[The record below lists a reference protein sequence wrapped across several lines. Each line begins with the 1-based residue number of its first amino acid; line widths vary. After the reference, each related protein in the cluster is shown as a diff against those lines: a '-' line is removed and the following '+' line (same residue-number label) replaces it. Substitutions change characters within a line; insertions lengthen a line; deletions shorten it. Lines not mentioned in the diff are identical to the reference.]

1 VNRTGDSPDA
11 NLANAVCD
19 VEASTA
25 GNQCTLRAA
34 IQESNDTTGADTITF
49 NIPGTGVK
57 SISPASVLP
66 MITKPVTIDGYTQQ
80 GAKPNNHAVGDNAV
94 LRIVL
99 RGPNAEHGLQI
110 GAANS
115 TIKGLAIN
123 RWGEGIRIAGPGANG
138 NRVVGNFIG
147 TNASGT
153 QDLGNGIGGV
163 RISSAPDNT
172 IGGLV
177 TQGSNPRNVISGNGD
192 RGVLITGVMA
202 ARNEVVGNYIGTDA
216 SGTHRLRNSIGV
228 LLSETSLNVIGGPVT
243 ATSNPGNRISGNSSG
258 GVVIEG
264 AAATGNFILSNSIEA
279 NGGLG
284 INLVGGT
291 EDSSGVTEN
300 DEDDT
305 DSGPNNLQNSPVLTS
320 AQSSSVDSTIKGTL
334 SSTAETGFTL
344 QFFSSPTADPSG
356 FGEGKKFRFEKNVVT
371 EPTGVASF
379 TFKTKKRV
387 PKGQVVT
394 ATAMNGSLEHFGDT
408 SEFSNAVEVN

>member
-138 NRVVGNFIG
+138 NK
-147 TNASGT
+147 
-153 QDLGNGIGGV
+153 
-163 RISSAPDNT
+163 
-172 IGGLV
+172 
-177 TQGSNPRNVISGNGD
+177 
-192 RGVLITGVMA
+192 VM
-202 ARNEVVGNYIGTDA
+202 GNYIGTDA
-216 SGTHRLRNSIGV
+216 SGPGDGYEQSRQQDLR
-228 LLSETSLNVIGGPVT
+228 
-243 ATSNPGNRISGNSSG
+243 
-258 GVVIEG
+258 
-264 AAATGNFILSNSIEA
+264 
-279 NGGLG
+279 
-284 INLVGGT
+284 
-291 EDSSGVTEN
+291 
-300 DEDDT
+300 
-305 DSGPNNLQNSPVLTS
+305 Q
-320 AQSSSVDSTIKGTL
+320 
-334 SSTAETGFTL
+334 
-344 QFFSSPTADPSG
+344 
-356 FGEGKKFRFEKNVVT
+356 
-371 EPTGVASF
+371 
-379 TFKTKKRV
+379 
-387 PKGQVVT
+387 
-394 ATAMNGSLEHFGDT
+394 
-408 SEFSNAVEVN
+408 